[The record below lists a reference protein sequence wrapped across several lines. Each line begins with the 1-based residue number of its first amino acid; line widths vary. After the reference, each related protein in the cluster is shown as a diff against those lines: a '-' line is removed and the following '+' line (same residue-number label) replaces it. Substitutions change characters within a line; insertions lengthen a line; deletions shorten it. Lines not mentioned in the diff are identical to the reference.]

1 MQPRRVY
8 ANGFRLVRRS
18 LLAVCLT
25 VVTASSGVLEAV
37 DFEKDVRPLLAA
49 RCFQCHGTAKQKGGL
64 RLSDRARAF
73 QGGDSGKAI
82 VPRKASESLLLHLV
96 KGADPDRV
104 MPPKGERLKPA
115 EIAVL
120 EEWINSGAEWP
131 ESVRADAER
140 VPSEHWAYRPL
151 ERPQEPAVRT
161 ESWVRSPLDRFV
173 LARLEKEGLEPSP
186 EADGHTLIRRLSY
199 DLLGLPPT
207 LEEAD
212 AFARDVEPGAYE
224 RLVDRLLESKHFGER
239 WGRHWLDK
247 ARYADSDGYEK
258 DRPRPRAWRYR
269 DWVIDAVN
277 RDKPF
282 DEFTIEQLAGDL
294 LPEASAEQILATAF
308 HRQTLTNT
316 EGGADQ
322 EEFRVAAII
331 DRVNTTSTVWLG
343 LTAACAQCHTHKY
356 DAITQREYYELFA
369 FFNNTDEQNTRVP
382 VSREEWSQY
391 EAELDEWAKAD
402 AALQERFDARKAVV
416 GDDFRTWA
424 ADLREMLSDKGSVQ
438 YRTLLAESVQAEA
451 GKAEEGETTFTRL
464 DDGSYLVAGA
474 NPENAKYTVLV
485 RATELKDVR
494 GFRLQALPHESLKK
508 GLGRSESGEFAVTEV
523 KLYHY
528 EDGTLDPGSA
538 KPIEVESARASA
550 AEEGWPAAAVFDG
563 NTKTGWAPG
572 PQDGK
577 AQELVLL
584 TKKPYF
590 NGRPD
595 YFALVIE
602 QRRGEHRAL
611 GRFRVSAVTG
621 DPDVIR
627 LPPAIRDALA
637 EGSSSEAAD
646 SVRTYYTSTRDK
658 AGSAVH
664 AELLAHA
671 EKRPK
676 APEMEVQVLGE
687 RAQERRT
694 TRILHRGDFLQPK
707 DEVSPGTLAV
717 LHSLQPNA
725 ELPSQSPNRLDL
737 ARWLV
742 SPENPLTGRVTA
754 NHMWKYLFG
763 RALVGTLNDF
773 GVRGEIPS
781 HPDLLD
787 WLATEYPRLGWS
799 RKQMIRTIVHS
810 ATYRQSSRH
819 HPELSDV
826 DPENRLLY
834 RQNRFRVEAEIVRD
848 LALTVSG
855 LLQPKIGGPSVFP
868 PMPPKIAALSYASN
882 FKWKTSTGGDQYRRG
897 MYTFFKRTVPHPTLV
912 TFDCPDAN
920 TTCAER
926 QTSNTPLQALATLN
940 NQVFAEAAQALAARV
955 LRAELASDSERL
967 RYLFRICLVRT
978 PEPAEET
985 ELLDLL
991 RQNRAWYEKNPA
1003 DSKALVSLH
1012 SPQNA
1017 HDFEAAAWTATARI
1031 VINLDEFITRE

>member
-1 MQPRRVY
+1 MAASFTRR
-8 ANGFRLVRRS
+8 RWK
-18 LLAVCLT
+18 T
-25 VVTASSGVLEAV
+25 VVWAACVVAPASVPAV
-37 DFEKDVRPLLAA
+37 DFEQDIRPLLAA
-49 RCFQCHGTAKQKGGL
+49 RCFECHGTDKQKGGL
-64 RLSDRARAF
+64 RLSDPVRAF
-73 QGGDSGKAI
+73 QGGDSGAAI
-82 VPRKASESLLLHLV
+82 VPLKGAESLLVRLV
-96 KGADPDRV
+96 RGADADRV
-104 MPPKGERLKPA
+104 MPPKGDRLKA
-115 EIAVL
+115 GEIALL
-120 EEWINSGAEWP
+120 EKWIDAGAKWP
-131 ESVRADAER
+131 ESAVANAEK
-140 VPSEHWAYRPL
+140 VATEHWAYQPLQRPA
-151 ERPQEPAVRT
+151 EPTVENRKWARG
-161 ESWVRSPLDRFV
+161 PLDRFV
-173 LARLEKEGLEPSP
+173 LARLESEGIAPSP
-186 EADGHTLIRRLSY
+186 EADRYTLIRRLSY

-207 LEEAD
+207 PAEAD
-212 AFARDVEPGAYE
+212 AFANDAEPGAYE
-224 RLVDRLLESKHFGER
+224 RLVDHLLESRHFGER

-277 RDKPF
+277 TDKPF
-282 DEFTIEQLAGDL
+282 DQFTIEQLAGDL
-294 LPEASAEQILATAF
+294 LPHSSADQVLATAF

-316 EGGADQ
+316 EGGTDQ

-356 DAITQREYYELFA
+356 DPITQREYYQLFA

-382 VSREEWSQY
+382 VSSQEWANY
-391 EAELDEWAKAD
+391 EAEQAKWT
-402 AALQERFDARKAVV
+402 QTENEIRGRFNGRKAAV
-416 GDDFRTWA
+416 GGAFRAWA
-424 ADLREMLSDKGSVQ
+424 TDLQARIADSTSVQ
-438 YRTLLAESVQAEA
+438 FHTLRAESVEAED
-451 GKAEEGETTFTRL
+451 KETTFTRL
-464 DDGSYLVAGA
+464 DDGSYLAAGA
-474 NPENAKYTVLV
+474 NPETAKYSILL
-485 RATELKDVR
+485 RAADLKDVR
-494 GFRLQALPHESLKK
+494 GFRIEVLPHESLGKRA
-508 GLGRSESGEFAVTEV
+508 GRSESGEFALTEV

-528 EDGTLDPGSA
+528 EDGTLDPGSV
-538 KPIEVESARASA
+538 KPVEVGVARASA
-550 AEEGWPAAAVFDG
+550 VEDGWPAAAVFDG
-563 NTKTGWAPG
+563 NAKTGWSPG
-572 PQDGK
+572 LEEGE

-584 TKKPYF
+584 TKKAYF
-590 NGRPD
+590 ESRPD
-595 YFALVIE
+595 YFSIVIE
-602 QRRGEHRAL
+602 QRRGEGRTL
-611 GRFRVSAVTG
+611 GRFRIAAVTG
-621 DPDVIR
+621 DADVIQ
-627 LPPAIRDALA
+627 LPVATREALR
-637 EGSSSEAAD
+637 EGPEAWSSETAD
-646 SVRTYYTSTRDK
+646 AVRTYFTSSTDK
-658 AGSAVH
+658 DGSAIH

-671 EKRPK
+671 GKKPK
-676 APEMEVQVLGE
+676 APEMEVRVLGE
-687 RAQERRT
+687 RTKERRT
-694 TRILHRGDFLQPK
+694 THLLHRGDFLQPK

-717 LHSLQPNA
+717 LHDLQTRP
-725 ELPSQSPNRLDL
+725 EPPSGAPDRLDL

-742 SPENPLTGRVTA
+742 SGDNPLTARVTV

-773 GVRGEIPS
+773 GVRGEAPS
-781 HPDLLD
+781 HTDLLD

-799 RKQMIRTIVHS
+799 RKEMIRTIVRS

-819 HPELSDV
+819 RPELRDV

-834 RQNRFRVEAEIVRD
+834 RQNRFRVEGEIVRD
-848 LALTVSG
+848 LALAVSG
-855 LLQPKIGGPSVFP
+855 LLEPKIGGPSVFP

-882 FKWKTSTGGDQYRRG
+882 FKWKTSTGGDEFRRG

-955 LRAELASDSERL
+955 LRAEFSSDGERL
-967 RYLFRICLVRT
+967 RFLFRLCVVRS

-991 RQNRAWYEKNPA
+991 RQNRAWYEEHPA